1 MLHRIL
7 RTLLAVLVACATIV
21 SIEVVLSGPAAAA
34 TCQAVGSGL
43 NRHQYCSGIRN
54 EVLSSKFTKGTASY
68 YNGKTQNVDA
78 SIYFNGLLT
87 DKQADGRC
95 TYVRFVATNSYW
107 PDGNVVTSKDLRVC
121 GKGTHKVIGF
131 TIDQAYTYPGT
142 KVQIQHCWAPQ
153 GGKGT
158 YCTTMYQRTIPQ

>member
-1 MLHRIL
+1 MFHHIH

-21 SIEVVLSGPAAAA
+21 SMQVGLAGPASAT
-34 TCQAVGSGL
+34 TCQMVGSGL
-43 NRHQYCSGIRN
+43 SRHQYCTGIRN

-68 YNGKTQNVDA
+68 FNGKTQNVDA

-95 TYVRFVATNSYW
+95 TFVRFIATNAYW
-107 PDGNVVTSKDLRVC
+107 PNGNVVTSPDLRVC
-121 GKGTHKVIGF
+121 GKDNHKVLGF
-131 TIDQAYTYPGT
+131 TIDQAFTYPGT

-158 YCTTMYQRTIPQ
+158 YCTTMFQRTIPE